1 MYNTKHILKFN
12 DLSQFTAVANFAASH
27 KENIDKELNV
37 ESKVLDGMLDSKF
50 VVRHNKEIVY
60 SGIYFD
66 KAIEEYNKI

>member
-1 MYNTKHILKFN
+1 MYGTKHILKPN
-12 DLSQFTAVANFAASH
+12 DLSQFTATASFASARGSV
-27 KENIDKELNV
+27 NKELNV